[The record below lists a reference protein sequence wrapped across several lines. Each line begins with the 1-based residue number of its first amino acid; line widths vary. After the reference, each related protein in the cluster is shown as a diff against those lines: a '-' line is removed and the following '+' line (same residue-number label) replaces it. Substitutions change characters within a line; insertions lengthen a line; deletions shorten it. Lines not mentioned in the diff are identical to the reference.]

1 MVGFAN
7 GEINKV
13 KKGVEELTRLIK
25 FLQQDIS
32 LLMFD
37 ISMQLPV
44 KTQKTKGFMRKDE
57 QLKVELERRR
67 DKSRRIVDED
77 TVKKSEKILTDIQIM
92 ESSLTQMPSSDVYT
106 RWYTK
111 LLIFIPFTIIV
122 AGAFLSA
129 TSYLI
134 FCKQSHSD
142 E

>member
-1 MVGFAN
+1 M
-7 GEINKV
+7 
-13 KKGVEELTRLIK
+13 
-25 FLQQDIS
+25 
-32 LLMFD
+32 
-37 ISMQLPV
+37 
-44 KTQKTKGFMRKDE
+44 
-57 QLKVELERRR
+57 
-67 DKSRRIVDED
+67 DED

-92 ESSLTQMPSSDVYT
+92 KRRLTQMSSSDVYT